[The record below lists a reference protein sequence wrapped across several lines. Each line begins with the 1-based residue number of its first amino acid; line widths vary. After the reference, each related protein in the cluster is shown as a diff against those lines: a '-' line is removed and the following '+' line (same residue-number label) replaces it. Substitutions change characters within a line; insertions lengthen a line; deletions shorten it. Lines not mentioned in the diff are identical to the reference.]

1 MSQQLGRLVE
11 VLGAELGR
19 GWPVAL
25 PSGEMPSAARLAE
38 HLREH
43 GLHVQSYALCEPGV
57 RASDLGYPFLYLL
70 NGAWRL
76 YLPVGA
82 DRDELPLDL
91 VLPGNEIIERDS
103 LIVGQPPV
111 GRRFQVLAEGAET
124 DPARQPDI
132 FGAYAATSDASD
144 LAEEQLLGDL
154 QALLDY
160 ATQQE
165 RELIFIDAVGLIPE
179 KTVQM
184 CGGDEQTAFE
194 KALAAIR
201 RETEG
206 VSKGRAHY
214 EANPLWGAVYQW
226 LAERRV
232 RCVLEELDYKLW
244 KEIVEFDKRALS
256 QRALTEFISGF
267 PEQAAATMQEH
278 IEGFHELNCR
288 RRELNLKAQI
298 DQMMGSSPPPVLI
311 ALRELGHYGVLEQL
325 MQGTYSVHSKILGRE
340 SFSTLLKA
348 PGLEAMGRNMG
359 VRLSSYA
366 IEQMMF
372 RLCIVPS
379 IMKGRSLGLRQ
390 VAQLLDRCRLEALD
404 SESMA
409 EVLNELHGPLYLNGR
424 RRGQNILEQ
433 LLSILKDRGLVAEEV
448 ADAI

>member
-1 MSQQLGRLVE
+1 MSQGLEALVE
-11 VLGAELGR
+11 VLSAELGR
-19 GWPVAL
+19 GWPVEA
-25 PSGEMPSAARLAE
+25 PPEQVPTAARLAE
-38 HLREH
+38 YLREQ

-70 NGAWRL
+70 NGAWRAFI
-76 YLPVGA
+76 PTSS
-82 DRDELPLDL
+82 DHT
-91 VLPGNEIIERDS
+91 EIPQE
-103 LIVGQPPV
+103 LIVPEDEVIEPGTAIIGHPPV
-111 GRRFQVLAEGAET
+111 GRRFRLLPEEAKPDSSQ
-124 DPARQPDI
+124 QPEVVV
-132 FGAYAATSDASD
+132 AYAATSDASD

-154 QALLDY
+154 QDLLDD
-160 ATQQE
+160 AVQQG
-165 RELIFIDAVGLIPE
+165 RELICIDAVGLIPE
-179 KTVQM
+179 DTVRRY
-184 CGGDEQTAFE
+184 GGDEQPAFE
-194 KALAAIR
+194 AALSAIR
-201 RETEG
+201 SETEAIG
-206 VSKGRAHY
+206 RGRAY
-214 EANPLWGAVYQW
+214 PGSSPLWSAVHRW
-226 LAERRV
+226 LAELRV
-232 RCVLEELDYKLW
+232 RCVLEELNYQLW

-256 QRALTEFISGF
+256 QRALTEFITGF

-298 DQMMGSSPPPVLI
+298 DLLMASTPSPVLI

-325 MQGTYSVHSKILGRE
+325 IQGTYSVHSKILGRE

-348 PGLEAMGRNMG
+348 PGLEVMGRNMG
-359 VRLSSYA
+359 VRTSSYA
-366 IEQMMF
+366 IEQMML

-409 EVLNELHGPLYLNGR
+409 EVLNELHSPVYLNGR